1 MNVQIRAPRGPTKG
15 DARRTA
21 LLAALDNLL
30 REVDSVESINV
41 ADLSRRAGVTR
52 SAFYFYFEN
61 KAAAVGALMEVIY
74 DEAAEASSW
83 LTDVSRGPTERISES
98 ISHLFA
104 VTERH
109 GHLYRAVLEARAT
122 NPSIR
127 KMWEADRVS
136 FEESVAGMIE
146 AERAAGRAPDGADA
160 RTLAAVLLDVNDRN
174 MERRV
179 VGSCPDQDLH
189 VAVVTSIWV
198 RSIYGTHPPS
208 PVANP
213 GGPTSADPRS
223 HV

>member
-1 MNVQIRAPRGPTKG
+1 MSVRTRAPRGPTKG
-15 DARRTA
+15 DERRTA
-21 LLAALDNLL
+21 LLVALDDLL

-74 DEAAEASSW
+74 DEAAKAGAW
-83 LTDVSRGPTERISES
+83 LTDVARDPTERISQS
-98 ISHLFA
+98 ISYLFA

-122 NPSIR
+122 NTAIR

-136 FEESVAGMIE
+136 FEDYVAGMIE
-146 AERAAGRAPDGADA
+146 AERAVGRAPEGVDA
-160 RTLAAVLLDVNDRN
+160 SMLASVLLDVNDRN

-179 VGSCPDQDLH
+179 VGSCPDHDLH

-198 RSIYGTHPPS
+198 RSIYGTHPLS
-208 PVANP
+208 
-213 GGPTSADPRS
+213 
-223 HV
+223 

>member
-1 MNVQIRAPRGPTKG
+1 MNARIAAQRSLSKG

-21 LLAALDNLL
+21 LLAALDDSL

-61 KAAAVGALMEVIY
+61 KAAAVGALMEVFY
-74 DEAAEASSW
+74 EEAAEAGVW
-83 LTDVSRGPTERISES
+83 LTDVSRDPTERIGKAV
-98 ISHLFA
+98 SHLFT

-109 GHLYRAVLEARAT
+109 EHLYRAVLEARAT

-127 KMWEADRVS
+127 TMWEADRVS
-136 FEESVAGMIE
+136 FEESVAEMIE
-146 AERAAGRAPDGADA
+146 AERAAGRAPDGVDA

-179 VGSCPDQDLH
+179 VGSRPDHDLH
-189 VAVVTSIWV
+189 VEVVTSIWV
-198 RSIYGTHPPS
+198 RSIYGTHPLS
-208 PVANP
+208 
-213 GGPTSADPRS
+213 
-223 HV
+223 

>member
-1 MNVQIRAPRGPTKG
+1 MNARIAAQRSLSKG
-15 DARRTA
+15 DARRSALLTA
-21 LLAALDNLL
+21 LDDSL

-74 DEAAEASSW
+74 EEAAEAGAW
-83 LTDVSRGPTERISES
+83 LTDVDRDPNERISKS
-98 ISHLFA
+98 ISHLFT

-109 GHLYRAVLEARAT
+109 EHLYRAVLEARAT

-136 FEESVAGMIE
+136 FEESVAAMIE
-146 AERAAGRAPDGADA
+146 AERVAGRAPDGVDA

-179 VGSCPDQDLH
+179 MGSCPDHNLH
-189 VAVVTSIWV
+189 VEVVTSIWV
-198 RSIYGTHPPS
+198 RSIYGTHPLS
-208 PVANP
+208 
-213 GGPTSADPRS
+213 
-223 HV
+223 

>member
-1 MNVQIRAPRGPTKG
+1 MNARIDASRSPTKG

-21 LLAALDNLL
+21 LLAALDDSL

-74 DEAAEASSW
+74 EEASEAGVW
-83 LTDVSRGPTERISES
+83 LTDVSRDPTERIGQAVSY
-98 ISHLFA
+98 LFT

-109 GHLYRAVLEARAT
+109 EHLYRAVLEARAT

-136 FEESVAGMIE
+136 FEEAVAEMIE
-146 AERAAGRAPDGADA
+146 AERAAGRAPDGPDA
-160 RTLAAVLLDVNDRN
+160 RALAAVLLDVNDRN

-179 VGSCPDQDLH
+179 VGSCPDHDLH
-189 VAVVTSIWV
+189 VDVVTSIWV
-198 RSIYGTHPPS
+198 RSIYGTPPL
-208 PVANP
+208 P
-213 GGPTSADPRS
+213 
-223 HV
+223 